1 MLKVNSKV
9 NGVVA
14 GAASLRTSKDGKSYV
29 SFNLRVNVPGS
40 RNNMPG
46 QEILVSVSKEGTQN
60 DTQSFSAGKRIEVEG
75 ILTFRKNG
83 DNLYFN
89 VRAINI
95 DFNPEET
102 KDMIEGTL
110 EFKGTLGNKVEEK
123 TDKKGNQFIIFSA
136 FSTDKVGEEFQF
148 TWVRFIRFNA
158 QREVFMLPKS
168 KIQAT
173 GQFEVSSYNGRIS
186 LDCRCDSVGLWEKK
200 LPFVPADGEEAPY

>member
-1 MLKVNSKV
+1 MLIDNSKV

-14 GAASLRTSKDGKSYV
+14 GAASLRTSKDGKSYM
-29 SFNLRVNVPGS
+29 SFNLIVNVPGS

-46 QEILVSVSKEGTQN
+46 QEILISVSKEGTQN
-60 DTQSFSAGKRIEVEG
+60 DTQSFSAGQRIEVEG

-89 VRAINI
+89 IKATNI

-102 KDMIEGTL
+102 KDRIEGTL

-148 TWVRFIRFNA
+148 TLVRFIRFNA
-158 QREVFMLPKS
+158 QRGLHVAEVKDTGDRTVGSVFIQWTYKS
-168 KIQAT
+168 
-173 GQFEVSSYNGRIS
+173 G
-186 LDCRCDSVGLWEKK
+186 LSV
-200 LPFVPADGEEAPY
+200 